1 MNNIFKASNRRE
13 FLAVSAAAGA
23 LVIAGPLLTRRSE
36 ARDMADISAFD
47 GKVGFFV
54 RINPDNSVEIG
65 YPNPEMGQGVS
76 TSLPML
82 VAEELDVDFDAVSTT
97 IMPLAVKMNE
107 EGQRAWVH
115 VGQGSGGSYSIP
127 GHFMSLRRAG
137 ALARVMLKRAAAG
150 AWEVPVGEIDTNA
163 GTLSHKSSSRSAPYA
178 DFAQA
183 AAHQVMPGEDM
194 ELALTP
200 REDFKIIGTSR
211 AMKAAREIVTGAP
224 IYGMDQDYP
233 GLVHASMERCPW
245 LDGTVASVDDSA
257 ARAVSGVID
266 VVRIDG
272 PAPGAPYHVLAAGV
286 AVVADNY
293 WAACKGRRA
302 LSIKWEKG
310 PHTGESS
317 ESFAAQCRELLSGA
331 GQIVRDD
338 GDFTAVFSTAAR
350 RLEAVY
356 EEPFVS
362 HAQLEPQNCI
372 ADWRP
377 DGCNILGPTQMPSS
391 AAREV
396 AGATGLD
403 AFVVEVQPTRLGGGF
418 GRRLTQDHIVETA
431 LISKAVGKPVRLI
444 WTREDDMQHDRY
456 RPAGHHHMQAGIDSS
471 GQVTAWAHRLAS
483 ASKYYRRPGVEDA
496 NLWGSEIYE
505 DDYPAN
511 LVANLRY
518 EYFPVQSGVPRDSW
532 RAPAHTANAFV
543 VQSFLDEIA
552 SELGQDFLTF
562 QLGLLGSPREI
573 AYGGHGGPVFNPGRL
588 AHVLRRA
595 AEMGGWGEKLPEG
608 HGRGLACHFTFGG
621 YAAQCVDVVV
631 GKDGAITV
639 PRVTSAVDVGQ
650 PVNPNGIEMQMQGSI
665 NDGLSVALGQEITVS
680 GGRIDQQNFDSYQM
694 MRIDMA
700 PPEIEVHIVDS
711 DASPSGMGE
720 MGIPP
725 LAPALCN
732 AIFAAT
738 GKRIRS
744 LPIGDQL
751 TRA

>member
-1 MNNIFKASNRRE
+1 MNKLFQRPSRRD

-23 LVIAGPLLTRRSE
+23 LVISGPLLARRGH
-36 ARDMADISAFD
+36 ARGMPKINSFE
-47 GKVGFFV
+47 GEVGFFI
-54 RINPDNSVEIG
+54 RINVDNSVEIG

-82 VAEELDVDFDAVSTT
+82 VAEELDVDFGAVSTT
-97 IMPLAVKMNE
+97 IMPLAVKLNE
-107 EGQRAWVH
+107 EGNRAWVH
-115 VGQGSGGSYSIP
+115 VGQGSGGSDSIH
-127 GHFMSLRRAG
+127 GHFLSLRRAG
-137 ALARVMLKRAAAG
+137 ALARAMLKRAAASS
-150 AWEVPVGEIDTNA
+150 WDVPVGEIETNA
-163 GTLSHKSSSRSAPYA
+163 GTLLHKPSNRSAPYA
-178 DFAQA
+178 EFAEA

-194 ELALTP
+194 ELELTP
-200 REDFKIIGTSR
+200 RHAFKIIGTPR

-224 IYGMDQDYP
+224 LFGMDQDYP

-245 LDGTVASVDDSA
+245 LDGAVASVDDSA
-257 ARAVSGVID
+257 TRAVPGVID
-266 VVRIDG
+266 VVRVAG
-272 PAPGAPYHVLAAGV
+272 QAPGAPYHVLAAGV
-286 AVVADNY
+286 AVVAENY
-293 WAACKGRRA
+293 WAAYKGRRA
-302 LSIKWEKG
+302 LRIEWEKG
-310 PHTGESS
+310 PHTAESS
-317 ESFAAQCRELLSGA
+317 ESFNAQCRELLQGA
-331 GQIVRDD
+331 GQMVRND
-338 GDFTAVFSTAAR
+338 GDFPAAFASAAR

-356 EEPFVS
+356 EQPFVS

-396 AGATGLD
+396 AAATGLD
-403 AFVVEVQPTRLGGGF
+403 AFAVEVQPTRLGGGF

-431 LISKAVGKPVRLI
+431 LISKAVGRPVRLI

-456 RPAGHHHMQAGIDSS
+456 RPAGHHHMQAGIDAT
-471 GQVTAWAHRLAS
+471 GQVVAWTHRLAS
-483 ASKYYRRPGVEDA
+483 TSKYYRRPGVEDA
-496 NLWGSEIYE
+496 DLWGSEIYL

-511 LVANLRY
+511 IIPNLRY

-532 RAPAHTANAFV
+532 RAPGHTANAFA

-552 SELGQDFLTF
+552 HDLGQDFLSF
-562 QLGLLGSPREI
+562 QLALLGGSREI
-573 AYGGHGGPVFNPGRL
+573 AYGNHGGPVFNPGRL
-588 AHVLRRA
+588 AHVLKRA
-595 AEMGGWGEKLPEG
+595 ASMAGWGESLPQG

-621 YAAQCVDVVV
+621 YAAHCVDVVV
-631 GKDGAITV
+631 GKDGSMRV
-639 PRVTSAVDVGQ
+639 LRVTSAVDVGQ
-650 PVNPNGIEMQMQGSI
+650 PVNPNGIKMQMEGSI
-665 NDGLSVALGQEITVS
+665 NDGVSTALGQEITVS
-680 GGRIDQQNFDSYQM
+680 GGRIDQLNFDNYPM

-711 DASPSGMGE
+711 DVAPSGMGE

-744 LPIGDQL
+744 LPIGGQL
-751 TRA
+751 TRT